1 MGDPSKV
8 VIQGILCSMVQCDPP
23 GIHGLVEVKNSTYR
37 LHSLVE
43 VVPREHGGYR
53 ESLFLL
59 FLSYELKYLSSD
71 VKGWPNIKQ
80 AVVGNIQ
87 EQQARIENRSE
98 LVK

>member
-1 MGDPSKV
+1 MPLFMGDPSKV

-37 LHSLVE
+37 LHSLVK
-43 VVPREHGGYR
+43 VVPREHGG
-53 ESLFLL
+53 
-59 FLSYELKYLSSD
+59 SSD